1 MKQISNNNDLVKF
14 ARKSHVQIYDYLSEK
29 TSAHAVYK
37 DKATNKEYL
46 VDINITDKN
55 NIKINN
61 IEEIINEV
69 AQ

>member
-1 MKQISNNNDLVKF
+1 MKQISNANELVRS
-14 ARKSHVQIYDYLSEK
+14 ARKSHVQIYDYLFEQ

>member
-1 MKQISNNNDLVKF
+1 MKLISNANELVRC
-14 ARKSHVQIYDYLSEK
+14 ATKSHVQIYDYLFEK

-37 DKATNKEYL
+37 DKETNKQYL
-46 VDINITDKN
+46 VDIDITDEK